1 MKKAIIIVD
10 MLNDFV
16 TGSLKCERAEKII
29 PNIKK
34 LAEAAR
40 KAGTPVIYSND
51 AHIKEIDGE
60 FSVWGEHA
68 LAGTKGA
75 EVIPELSPVSGDF
88 IIPKRRYSGFFCTEM
103 DMLLRELKTEE
114 VIICGLHTHLCVR
127 HTSADAFFLGYKITV
142 PSDCVDSFTDADHFG
157 GLEYLKMAYK
167 ARITTAD
174 EMIGEI
180 SQNQSL

>member
-1 MKKAIIIVD
+1 MKKAIIIID

-16 TGSLKCERAEKII
+16 TGGLKCERAQRII

-40 KAGTPVIYSND
+40 KAGVPVIYSND
-51 AHIKEIDGE
+51 AHIKRIDGE

-75 EVIPELSPVSGDF
+75 EVIPELLPSAGDY
-88 IIPKRRYSGFFCTEM
+88 IVPKRRYSGFFQTEL
-103 DMLLRELKTEE
+103 DMLLRELKVEE
-114 VIICGLHTHLCVR
+114 LIICGLHTHICVR

-142 PSDCVDSFTDADHFG
+142 PSDCVESFTDADHQG

-167 ARITTAD
+167 ARIAAAD
-174 EMIGEI
+174 ELIDEF
-180 SQNQSL
+180 